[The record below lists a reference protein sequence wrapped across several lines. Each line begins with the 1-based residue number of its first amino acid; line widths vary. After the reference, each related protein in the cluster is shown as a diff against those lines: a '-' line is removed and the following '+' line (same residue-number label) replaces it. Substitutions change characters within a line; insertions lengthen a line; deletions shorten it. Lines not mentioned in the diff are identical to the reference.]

1 MFFFQPVRLFIVFV
15 DVFLSVQLG
24 QHLAAMTS
32 SKRAMEANSSGI
44 NAGIPN
50 KCSSLKPLKVEI
62 INNIKGSQPLVY
74 ITGIDQVGA
83 TMFLTRSGTW
93 VYPVVAEDAGS
104 SLIDQTLISIPIAE
118 QTNVLTVILQ
128 DCVVSGRI
136 WISLG
141 QLPFRV
147 AASDSGSP
155 YLVPPSVLD
164 STNTSSTVDWG
175 FVELTYTDRDGL
187 FANLSFVDFVG
198 LILSLTLTLEQ
209 GDVQNVVGLASD
221 GVYSVCEQL
230 RQQSRLDGVPWD
242 QLCITAPSGRPL
254 RVLSPNLYE
263 SAHPGATQGY
273 YTPYVNQVWSKY
285 TSRDL
290 VIDTQS
296 SMGSVTCRV
305 GQDGLLSCDG
315 DNRSYARPSASD
327 IWSCSTGPFAI
338 LANDNAVHRS
348 IVPRLCAAFTRSTL
362 LIEGGETQPAVD
374 RKRYYPGKITNHYSR
389 AVHQGQVDGKGYSF
403 PYDDVSP
410 APDNVAGVV
419 AGKDPRLLQIFVG
432 GQGVA

>member
-1 MFFFQPVRLFIVFV
+1 MFFLQPVRLFIAFV
-15 DVFLSVQLG
+15 GVFLSVQLG
-24 QHLAAMTS
+24 QHIAVTS
-32 SKRAMEANSSGI
+32 SKRAIERKPSGI
-44 NAGIPN
+44 NAGISN
-50 KCSSLKPLKVEI
+50 NCMSLKPLEVEV
-62 INNIKGSQPLVY
+62 INNIKGSRPFVY

-93 VYPVVAEDAGS
+93 FYPVVAEDAGS
-104 SLIDQTLISIPIAE
+104 SSIDQALISIPIAE
-118 QTNVLTVILQ
+118 QTNVFTLTIQ

-164 STNTSSTVDWG
+164 STNTSNTVDWG

-187 FANLSFVDFVG
+187 YANLSFVDFVG

-209 GDVQNVVGLASD
+209 GDVQKVVGLASD

-230 RQQSRLDGVPWD
+230 RQQSRMDGLPWD
-242 QLCITAPSGRPL
+242 QLCVTAPSGRPL
-254 RVLSPNLYE
+254 RVLSPNLFE
-263 SAHPGATQGY
+263 SAHPGAMQGY
-273 YTPYVNQVWSKY
+273 YAPYVNQTWSKY

-305 GQDGLLSCDG
+305 GQDGLLSCGG
-315 DNRSYARPSASD
+315 DNRGYARPSASD

-338 LANDNAVHRS
+338 LADDNAVHRS
-348 IVPRLCAAFTRSTL
+348 VVPRLCAAFTRSTL

-389 AVHQGQVDGKGYSF
+389 AVHQCQLDGKGYSF